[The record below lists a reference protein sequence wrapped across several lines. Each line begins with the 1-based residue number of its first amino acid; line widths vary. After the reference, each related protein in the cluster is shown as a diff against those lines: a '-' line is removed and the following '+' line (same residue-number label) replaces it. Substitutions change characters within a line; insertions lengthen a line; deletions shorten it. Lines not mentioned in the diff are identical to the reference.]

1 MKKAA
6 AYARVSTTGRAQEHS
21 FEFQSKYWNQTL
33 GNSEEYEYVGL
44 FADKGISGKLM
55 NRRPRFLALMELCDR
70 NGVDIIFTKSVQR
83 FARNTEELLKI
94 VRKLREK
101 GIAVYFEK
109 ENINT
114 LDADSELYL
123 TIAAALAE
131 EDLTRYSNNVAWSVK
146 DRFQRGEMILGA
158 KVFGYRKTKENSL
171 VIYPQEAQIVKEI
184 FETYVRGNISTV
196 QIAKELNAK
205 KIPSPSGGEWRNSQI
220 LYILRNEKYYGD
232 MILQKTYMD
241 GATKKVNR
249 GEKERY
255 YVEGSHEPIVSREV
269 WDRAQEV
276 IARRAN
282 PKLVGAAQK
291 NYPFTGI
298 ITCECCGSVYT
309 HKVNNSGTISQ
320 ANFWKCRQALHKGVA
335 YCGNPGIKEQVLND
349 LFVECYNEFIT
360 MGYYKTNMDT
370 GEDEQRLKALI
381 ETEKE
386 LTHLMMNGLL
396 SRIQYAAE
404 QQSVRTEIQK
414 ISGKLQELRSREVR
428 GSDFNTISEFD
439 EQKVYAFIKGV
450 RIKNWMVTF
459 EFYNGIEISR
469 TYTNGQ
475 PGNIRDWKLKQ
486 KLRREQ
492 ENG

>member
-6 AYARVSTTGRAQEHS
+6 AYARVSTTGRSQEHS
-21 FEFQSKYWNQTL
+21 FEFQSRYWNQTL

-55 NRRPRFLALMELCDR
+55 NRRPRFLALMDLCNE

-94 VRKLREK
+94 VRGLREK

-114 LDADSELYL
+114 LDPDSELYL
-123 TIAAALAE
+123 TIAAAIAE

-158 KVFGYRKTKENSL
+158 KVYGYRKTRENRL
-171 VIYPQEAQIVKEI
+171 VIYPPEAQIVKEI
-184 FETYVRGNISTV
+184 FETYVQGNISTV
-196 QIAKELNAK
+196 RIAKELNARNL
-205 KIPSPSGGEWRNSQI
+205 PSPSGGAWRNSQI

-232 MILQKTYMD
+232 MILQKTYME
-241 GATKKVNR
+241 GGTKKVNR
-249 GEKERY
+249 GEKDRY
-255 YVEGSHEPIVSREV
+255 YVEGSHEPIVSRELWMRV
-269 WDRAQEV
+269 QE
-276 IARRAN
+276 IRTKRAN
-282 PKLVGAAQK
+282 SKLVGAPQK
-291 NYPFTGI
+291 SYPFTGI
-298 ITCECCGSVYT
+298 IRCECCGSVYT

-335 YCGNPGIKEQVLND
+335 SCGNSGIKEKVLNE

-360 MGYYKTNMDT
+360 KEYYKTNVDT
-370 GEDEQRLKALI
+370 GEDEQRLKELI
-381 ETEKE
+381 EMEKE
-386 LTHLMMNGLL
+386 LTQLMMNGLL
-396 SRIQYAAE
+396 TRVQYATE

-414 ISGKLQELRSREVR
+414 ISGKLQEIRTREVR
-428 GSDFNTISEFD
+428 GSDFNTIREFD

-450 RIKNWMVTF
+450 RIKNWTVTF